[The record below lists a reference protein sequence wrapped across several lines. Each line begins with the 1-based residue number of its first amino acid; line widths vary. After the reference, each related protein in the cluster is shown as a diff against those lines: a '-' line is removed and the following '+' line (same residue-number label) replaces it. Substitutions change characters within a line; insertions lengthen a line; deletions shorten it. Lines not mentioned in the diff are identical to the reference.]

1 MLTVLQTALEVGL
14 IYGLVALALFISFSI
29 LNIADLSTDGCFTL
43 GCAVGAM
50 LTIAGHPILALFAA
64 MAAGMLS
71 GYITAFLQTRLG
83 VESILAGI
91 ISNTGLYTINLAVMG
106 FSSNVSITGVDT
118 VFSLFKG
125 LVGGQW
131 SRLILLALIAAVIV
145 LVLIRFFG
153 TSLGL
158 SIRATGD
165 SLDMVSASSINPKAT
180 ITIGLCLAN
189 ALTAL
194 SGCLIGEYNKFCDIN
209 LGTGMVTIALASLII
224 GEVFAGRRGS
234 VGKRVVCVVLGSIVY
249 RFIIALA
256 LPLASWIEML
266 AGANLR
272 LQIAFAHIIFNVVT
286 TLLLLPLSGLLEK
299 LAYLVVRGED
309 KQEEPMRLEYFDTR
323 LFSTPPV
330 AVQQLFREVQR
341 MADIVTANYRFAM
354 QYYFAPKDL
363 SVDEFDNNEQV
374 IDYLNAEITQNLIE
388 LKGLNLRSEDIRLVG
403 SLFHVVNDL
412 ERIGDHSMNIVE
424 IGSARKKEKLRFSGK
439 AEREIEELSG
449 IVTSMLDKS
458 IHIVRQQITDVE
470 IIGEVIELES
480 QVDKLCETLADHHV
494 ERVKNKKC
502 TPRNGMLYLDM
513 LNNLERIADHA
524 DNLASSVEPD
534 HHDNRL
540 LW

>member
-118 VFSLFKG
+118 VFSLFKS
-125 LVGGQW
+125 LIGGQW

-256 LPLASWIEML
+256 LRLNISAEYFKLVSAVIVAVAIAAPNMKDYVHLAKIKSN
-266 AGANLR
+266 ARKLR
-272 LQIAFAHIIFNVVT
+272 A
-286 TLLLLPLSGLLEK
+286 LSGK
-299 LAYLVVRGED
+299 G
-309 KQEEPMRLEYFDTR
+309 
-323 LFSTPPV
+323 
-330 AVQQLFREVQR
+330 
-341 MADIVTANYRFAM
+341 
-354 QYYFAPKDL
+354 
-363 SVDEFDNNEQV
+363 DE
-374 IDYLNAEITQNLIE
+374 
-388 LKGLNLRSEDIRLVG
+388 
-403 SLFHVVNDL
+403 
-412 ERIGDHSMNIVE
+412 
-424 IGSARKKEKLRFSGK
+424 
-439 AEREIEELSG
+439 
-449 IVTSMLDKS
+449 
-458 IHIVRQQITDVE
+458 TD
-470 IIGEVIELES
+470 
-480 QVDKLCETLADHHV
+480 A
-494 ERVKNKKC
+494 
-502 TPRNGMLYLDM
+502 
-513 LNNLERIADHA
+513 
-524 DNLASSVEPD
+524 
-534 HHDNRL
+534 
-540 LW
+540 

>member
-1 MLTVLQTALEVGL
+1 
-14 IYGLVALALFISFSI
+14 
-29 LNIADLSTDGCFTL
+29 
-43 GCAVGAM
+43 M

-71 GYITAFLQTRLG
+71 GYVTAFLQTRLG

-145 LVLIRFFG
+145 IVLIRFFG

-224 GEVFAGRRGS
+224 GEVFAGHRGG

-256 LPLASWIEML
+256 LRLNISAEYFKLVSAVIVAVAIAAPNMKGYVHLAKIKSN
-266 AGANLR
+266 ARKLR
-272 LQIAFAHIIFNVVT
+272 A
-286 TLLLLPLSGLLEK
+286 LSGK
-299 LAYLVVRGED
+299 G
-309 KQEEPMRLEYFDTR
+309 
-323 LFSTPPV
+323 
-330 AVQQLFREVQR
+330 
-341 MADIVTANYRFAM
+341 
-354 QYYFAPKDL
+354 
-363 SVDEFDNNEQV
+363 DE
-374 IDYLNAEITQNLIE
+374 
-388 LKGLNLRSEDIRLVG
+388 
-403 SLFHVVNDL
+403 
-412 ERIGDHSMNIVE
+412 
-424 IGSARKKEKLRFSGK
+424 
-439 AEREIEELSG
+439 
-449 IVTSMLDKS
+449 
-458 IHIVRQQITDVE
+458 TD
-470 IIGEVIELES
+470 
-480 QVDKLCETLADHHV
+480 A
-494 ERVKNKKC
+494 
-502 TPRNGMLYLDM
+502 
-513 LNNLERIADHA
+513 
-524 DNLASSVEPD
+524 
-534 HHDNRL
+534 
-540 LW
+540 